1 MTGNKKIY
9 QKKDRGNNKLL
20 YRCVNCGGN
29 VVYEPS
35 KKKMICM
42 SCGGSECQEVVP
54 SKEPMVCVNCG
65 SQIPYTE
72 FQSAGRCPACGTY
85 QLRDDK
91 VSYPYGADAVLPFK
105 ISKHEAEEKLKEE
118 FGKKLFLPGSFLSQ
132 KTLEHLKGVY
142 VPFWMYYYDSNVDYQ
157 AVGTKVRTWTSGDK
171 RYTETSYFDVARKI
185 HVNYQGIPVDAS
197 IAMEDGIMDLMEPY
211 DYAEL
216 IKHDNKFLSG
226 FEAETYNMPPDQLAF
241 RAQEKAD
248 KANRDWIREYTSGYD
263 TLTSER
269 FTSNNRQTGTK
280 FALMPVWVYEYRFQN
295 QNYKFYVNGQTGKC
309 IGTPPR
315 SIGKAVGLTALVMAS
330 VFIGLDGLSLL
341 LGVL

>member
-35 KKKMICM
+35 KKMMICM

-72 FQSAGRCPACGTY
+72 FQSAGRCPACGT
-85 QLRDDK
+85 
-91 VSYPYGADAVLPFK
+91 
-105 ISKHEAEEKLKEE
+105 LKEE

-142 VPFWMYYYDSNVDYQ
+142 VPFWMYDYDSNVDYQ

-248 KANRDWIREYTSGYD
+248 KANRGWIREYTSGYD

-295 QNYKFYVNGQTGKC
+295 QNYKFYV
-309 IGTPPR
+309 
-315 SIGKAVGLTALVMAS
+315 GLTALVMAS